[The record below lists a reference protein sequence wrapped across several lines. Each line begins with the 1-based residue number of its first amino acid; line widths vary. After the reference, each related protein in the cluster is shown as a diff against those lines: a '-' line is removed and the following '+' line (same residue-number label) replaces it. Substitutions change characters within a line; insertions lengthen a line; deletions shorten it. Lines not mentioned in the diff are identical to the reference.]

1 MVRINK
7 WLLAGAI
14 ACSTFMVNEVQ
25 AQWGARA
32 GMYSEDGVQI
42 GVDQRV
48 FSVLTML
55 NQHGFNDEPYLGAEP
70 IKIPQFSETRVRV
83 RGLMRRK
90 GQVQKSFG
98 KFINA
103 NAQTYQW
110 YIEQSLHVGKGP
122 AFETTMKDDKLVR
135 KIGTFLHDWFHEE
148 GGSGFYDIAVKM
160 NKNVQMDIVESI
172 NTSTAALQNT
182 LVVGDAEDALLEE
195 ELNPLGRV
203 VVILAPMAPHDVIF
217 RFENEDVTY
226 VVTGPFKK
234 EGHIGQIAQVVS
246 VAFGRT
252 LIGAQ
257 VALQKDALKKYQK
270 LFQGWKG
277 PSAQKP
283 SSIELLV
290 SEMIGCAAHQ
300 LANETEQCLLSPVT
314 SDEATMAE
322 VLKLK
327 KKLSK
332 LAVDGAPFGS
342 ILPDLL
348 KK

>member
-1 MVRINK
+1 MVRVK
-7 WLLAGAI
+7 KCLLIGAI
-14 ACSTFMVNEVQ
+14 ASIALSVNEVQ

-55 NQHGFNDEPYLGAEP
+55 NQHGFNDDPYHGPEP
-70 IKIPQFSETRVRV
+70 IKSPQFSETRVRV

-98 KFINA
+98 KFVQA
-103 NAQTYQW
+103 HPQTYQW
-110 YIEQSLHVGKGP
+110 YMEQALHVGKGP
-122 AFETTMKDDKLVR
+122 AFETTMKDDKVVR
-135 KIGTFLHDWFHEE
+135 KLGTFLHDWFHEE

-160 NKNVQMDIVESI
+160 NKNLQMDIVESI

-203 VVILAPMAPHDVIF
+203 VVVLAPMAPHDVIY

-226 VVTGPFKK
+226 VITGPYKK
-234 EGHIGQIAQVVS
+234 EGHVGQISQVVS
-246 VAFGRT
+246 VAFART

-257 VALQKDALKKYQK
+257 VALQKEALKRFQK
-270 LFQGWKG
+270 LLKGWQGPKD
-277 PSAQKP
+277 QKP
-283 SSIELLV
+283 ANVELLV

-300 LANETEQCLLSPVT
+300 IANETEQCVLSPVT
-314 SDEATMAE
+314 LDKDTMSE
-322 VLKLK
+322 VAKLK
-327 KKLSK
+327 KKLNK
-332 LAVDGAPFGS
+332 LAVDGAPFGT